1 MSLTHQALASSY
13 QSLSSQ
19 VLASPSFGNEGV
31 TFLAKGQMDWD
42 RLGPTFTKALTST
55 CLLYTSPSPRDS

>member
-19 VLASPSFGNEGV
+19 VLASPGFGNEGV
-31 TFLAKGQMDWD
+31 TFLAKAKWTGIAYL
-42 RLGPTFTKALTST
+42 R
-55 CLLYTSPSPRDS
+55 SPRR